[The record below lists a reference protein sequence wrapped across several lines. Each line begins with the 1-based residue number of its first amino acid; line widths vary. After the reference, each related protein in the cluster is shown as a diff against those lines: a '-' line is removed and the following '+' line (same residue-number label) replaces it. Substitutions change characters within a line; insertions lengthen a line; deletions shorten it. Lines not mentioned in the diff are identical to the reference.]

1 MLMQVGGEGTR
12 PTFFEMSAT
21 EHLPTS
27 LRAAL
32 LYFLGVM
39 AQRRPVLH
47 RVLDYSDEGYAALML
62 LLELHSL
69 KTSDASFSESLYGLR
84 RTAADTP
91 ATDALPQQEVAQ
103 AGSPGPRPL
112 TSKQRALSVLFLVGL
127 PYLKYKLEAAVNA
140 QRGNALQAALWG
152 RGDPEDEDYGDLEPI
167 READVPHSTQ
177 ELIRSSASWRE
188 PFKQLVL
195 RALVKCYPWVHAA
208 TEGASFAYQL
218 LYLLDA
224 TRFYTP
230 ALQYM
235 GLVVRRSTGQE
246 LMNAAKVVEERR
258 NHEFGRIS
266 GPSHIQTLQRGLLR
280 FTYTALDYAQTGLIA
295 SVFLFK
301 MVEWWYQSAEE
312 RVTAPSVYPPPP
324 PPPPPVVAKDGLQ
337 LPANGKI
344 CPLCTRPRTNPAV
357 VATSGFVFCYTCAFH
372 YVTQVRIILQFLSNT
387 GWPVVLYLGVLIQP
401 SL

>member
-39 AQRRPVLH
+39 AQRRPILH
-47 RVLDYSDEGYAALML
+47 RVLDYSEEGYAALML

-69 KTSDASFSESLYGLR
+69 KTTDASFSESLYGLR
-84 RTAADTP
+84 RTPADIP
-91 ATDALPQQEVAQ
+91 ATDALPQQEAALV
-103 AGSPGPRPL
+103 GSPEPRPL
-112 TSKQRALSVLFLVGL
+112 TSKQRAISVLFLVGL

-140 QRGNALQAALWG
+140 QRGTALQAALWG
-152 RGDPEDEDYGDLEPI
+152 RGDLEDVDDGDVEPT
-167 READVPHSTQ
+167 REVEVLNNGQ
-177 ELIRSSASWRE
+177 EGSRSGAAH
-188 PFKQLVL
+188 FKQLVI
-195 RALVKCYPWVHAA
+195 RALVKCYPWVHVA

-230 ALQYM
+230 ALHYM
-235 GLVVRRSTGQE
+235 GLQVRRATGQE
-246 LMNAAKVVEERR
+246 LMDSAKVVEARR
-258 NHEFGRIS
+258 NREFGRIR

-280 FTYTALDYAQTGLIA
+280 FAYTALDYAQTGLIA

-337 LPANGKI
+337 LPADGKI

-372 YVTQVRIILQFLSNT
+372 YVTQYKRCPVTLAPTGTNQILR
-387 GWPVVLYLGVLIQP
+387 LYQDD
-401 SL
+401 

>member
-62 LLELHSL
+62 LLEFHSL
-69 KTSDASFSESLYGLR
+69 KTADASFSESLYGLR
-84 RTAADTP
+84 RTTADIP
-91 ATDALPQQEVAQ
+91 ATDALPQQELAQ
-103 AGSPGPRPL
+103 AGSRPL
-112 TSKQRALSVLFLVGL
+112 SGKQRTLSLLFLVGL

-152 RGDPEDEDYGDLEPI
+152 RGDPEDEDFGDMEPI
-167 READVPHSTQ
+167 REVEILHDAQ
-177 ELIRSSASWRE
+177 EGIRSSATWRE
-188 PFKQLVL
+188 PFKQLVV

-224 TRFYTP
+224 TQFYTP

-235 GLVVRRSTGQE
+235 GLIVRRSTGQE
-246 LMNAAKVVEERR
+246 LMDAAKVIEERR
-258 NHEFGRIS
+258 NHEFGRVR

-337 LPANGKI
+337 LPADGKI

-372 YVTQVRIILQFLSNT
+372 YVTQYKRCPVTLAPTGTNQILR
-387 GWPVVLYLGVLIQP
+387 LYQDD
-401 SL
+401 